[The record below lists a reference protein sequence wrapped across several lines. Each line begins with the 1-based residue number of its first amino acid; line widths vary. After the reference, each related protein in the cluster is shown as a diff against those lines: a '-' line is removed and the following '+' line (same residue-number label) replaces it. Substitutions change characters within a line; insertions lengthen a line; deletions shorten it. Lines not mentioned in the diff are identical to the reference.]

1 MYGDENME
9 IKLKKPA
16 SMKDWVKIYW
26 LYLEAFPAEE
36 RKPFGM
42 ILKMY
47 RKGKTDIWCVMAD
60 GGFAG
65 LAITI
70 NGAEVI
76 LLDYFAVDKKRRG
89 EGIGSAALRKIRQHY
104 ADWGLFIEIE
114 STFENAPN
122 LSQRQRRKKFYLS
135 CGMEEMGTT
144 AELFGVRMEL
154 LGSGCLLSYEQYRAF
169 YRDNYSQWAADHIQ
183 P

>member
-1 MYGDENME
+1 MMSE
-9 IKLKKPA
+9 IKLCKPNGFGCWL
-16 SMKDWVKIYW
+16 KLYR

-47 RKGKTDIWCVMAD
+47 RQGKTDIWWIETDRA
-60 GGFAG
+60 FSG

-70 NGAEVI
+70 NGTKAI
-76 LLDYFAVDKKRRG
+76 LLDYFAVEKRRRG
-89 EGIGSAALRKIRQHY
+89 EGIGSGALRAIRRQY
-104 ADWGLFIEIE
+104 ADKGLFIEIE
-114 STFENAPN
+114 STRERAPN
-122 LSQRQRRKKFYLS
+122 LSQRQRRKRFYLS

-154 LGSGCLLSYEQYRAF
+154 LGNGCKLNYDQYKAF
-169 YRDNYSQWAADHIQ
+169 YRDNYNQWAADHIR